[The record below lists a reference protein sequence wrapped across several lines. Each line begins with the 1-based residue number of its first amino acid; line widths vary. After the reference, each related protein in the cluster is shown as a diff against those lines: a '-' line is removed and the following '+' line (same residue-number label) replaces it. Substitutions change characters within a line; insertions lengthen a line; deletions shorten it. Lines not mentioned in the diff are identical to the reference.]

1 MRITTHSDSPAL
13 NWIATMQNTAEL
25 FDTENIKSK
34 TKSHELQQQ
43 SERVRAIISREQRAV
58 GSGHSEKANSSDG
71 SL

>member
-1 MRITTHSDSPAL
+1 
-13 NWIATMQNTAEL
+13 MQNTAEL